1 MLDVRSDGLT
11 IDQRLRLG
19 IAPGKLVIPHELRA
33 KLEGWPRLEQQ
44 GDGEE
49 GGHSEELDSTSAV
62 SNRPD
67 WFTGRLRQSCSAVAD
82 SFTLLTL
89 TYAVLDAT
97 FESPSREQQ
106 LSVLIPFDAEKVL
119 QDAYLLDYEVRE
131 LRARVS
137 WLENKLW
144 PPND

>member
-1 MLDVRSDGLT
+1 MGIISSFSSLQALEGWPLLELPCNVRSDGLT
-11 IDQRLRLG
+11 IDQRLRQG

-44 GDGEE
+44 GGGEE

-67 WFTGRLRQSCSAVAD
+67 WFTGLRQSCSAVAD

-89 TYAVLDAT
+89 VLT
-97 FESPSREQQ
+97 LVFW
-106 LSVLIPFDAEKVL
+106 
-119 QDAYLLDYEVRE
+119 LLLMLLPEFVT
-131 LRARVS
+131 L
-137 WLENKLW
+137 
-144 PPND
+144 